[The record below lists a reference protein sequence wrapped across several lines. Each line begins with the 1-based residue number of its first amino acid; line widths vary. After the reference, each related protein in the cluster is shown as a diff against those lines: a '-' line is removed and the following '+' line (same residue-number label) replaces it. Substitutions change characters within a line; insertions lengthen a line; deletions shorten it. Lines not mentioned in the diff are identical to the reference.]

1 MDDRDAWV
9 CLFLGDAAGL
19 GSRLQP
25 RPGRARTLERQLSV
39 ERRAVAIAL
48 TLLAA
53 GLVIRFWIGG
63 QTAFPNDDAYI
74 SQHSAR
80 FLGEAEDPSY
90 PDSRP
95 LTGATSLLHVL
106 VLWMAMRVLPP
117 LGAVEFVSWLG
128 AAVYFFA
135 IGQLVCSRVRTPAL
149 QVLIILIGCT
159 AGSTW
164 FHLAGG
170 QETAWAMAGAAFLLH
185 YAQHDDGRSSIAASL
200 AGILPWFRPD
210 LVVLTIGFLARRFSS
225 GRARFIRDA
234 SIVGLLALGYVATSW
249 LLSGAPIPN
258 TLSAKKEFFAYYSRP
273 FELNALV
280 LAVILGRWAFHF
292 GPIVVALIVA
302 RRHPTDSVGVYALL
316 AYLFVMT
323 FMGPNVLE
331 HNFFRYLHPVVV
343 PVAVAGLCSVPSRS
357 RQWLV
362 ASALI
367 WIAWTTPSRWE
378 SYATWKAV
386 STGTQAEVA
395 AWLSR
400 HAAPGDRVLVHDAG
414 YLSEHTTLE
423 LYDLVGLKTPASTTV
438 HAELTGPS
446 AGRLRADALHR
457 IACRVDPHWYVA
469 LNGWEWVFDLTYG
482 LSVKG
487 WAAVPMLRTSRVSPG
502 RGLEPLGYTV
512 YRLIRSRGCATV
524 ASEPKR

>member
-1 MDDRDAWV
+1 M
-9 CLFLGDAAGL
+9 
-19 GSRLQP
+19 GSRLHSSSGGP
-25 RPGRARTLERQLSV
+25 RALERQLNV

-63 QTAFPNDDAYI
+63 RTAFPNDDAYI

-80 FLGEAEDPSY
+80 FLGQAEDPSY
-90 PDSRP
+90 PGSRP
-95 LTGATSLLHVL
+95 LTGATSLIHVL

-135 IGQLVCSRVRTPAL
+135 IGQLVCSRVRQPAQ
-149 QVLIILIGCT
+149 QVLLVLIGCT

-170 QETAWAMAGAAFLLH
+170 QETAWAMAGTAFLLH
-185 YAQHDDGRSSIAASL
+185 YAQHDDGRSPIVAAV
-200 AGILPWFRPD
+200 AGLLPWFRPD
-210 LVVLTIGFLARRFSS
+210 LVVLTIGFLARRFWSN
-225 GRARFIRDA
+225 RARIIRDA
-234 SIVGLLALGYVATSW
+234 SIVGVLAVGYVATTW

-316 AYLFVMT
+316 GYLLVMT

-331 HNFFRYLHPVVV
+331 HNFFRYLHPLVV
-343 PVAVAGLCSVPSRS
+343 PVAVAGLCTAANWPR
-357 RQWLV
+357 RWLV
-362 ASALI
+362 ASTLI
-367 WIAWTTPSRWE
+367 WIALTTPSRWGN
-378 SYATWKAV
+378 YTTWKAV

-423 LYDLVGLKTPASTTV
+423 LYDLVGLKTPASTTL

-457 IACRVDPHWYVA
+457 IACQVDPQWYVA
-469 LNGWEWVFDLTYG
+469 LNGWEWVFDLTYD

-487 WAAVPMLRTSRVSPG
+487 WAAVPMLRTSRVPQG

-524 ASEPKR
+524 TSESKR